1 MWCSSHDPR
10 HVAAGADMSS
20 PRSPPADRRLHSRW
34 DICPWLLW
42 LKRDRSLRVYSLS
55 NIWSI
60 NQSVSQYQLPRVNS
74 GRQLPTAQYMMSTG
88 LWIRDRIRLDPH
100 SFYFLDPYPDQHSIF
115 GSRYRREKLQRKCKE
130 IGYNCNFIKIVKE
143 NLDQLHGFLLL
154 SNNYFFQLQKAI
166 HKVIYYKVFNAW
178 SRSA

>member
-1 MWCSSHDPR
+1 MSVVVVAQEGSIIESSFFIQH
-10 HVAAGADMSS
+10 
-20 PRSPPADRRLHSRW
+20 L
-34 DICPWLLW
+34 
-42 LKRDRSLRVYSLS
+42 
-55 NIWSI
+55 I

-154 SNNYFFQLQKAI
+154 SNNYFFFNYRKLFI
-166 HKVIYYKVFNAW
+166 RYFCYKFLKLDL
-178 SRSA
+178 